1 MTKKVLV
8 VSHMYPSDVN
18 PQSGI
23 FVHNQTKALRDA
35 GCEVRVV
42 VPIPNFPLYK
52 KWKSYSDLPSQ
63 TERDGIPVYYVPTR
77 MFPGGFFFHRYGA
90 FYIRS
95 LKTILHQIKQEFPYE
110 LLHCHTIF
118 PDGYAGG
125 QLKEALGVPVIS
137 TIHGS
142 DIMLYPKKNKKIFE
156 RTIEALKGS
165 DHLITVSDR
174 LRDEVDQMVP
184 GLPVSTIYN
193 GFDPNR
199 FYPIDC
205 EEARLRLGI
214 PSEGKKMV
222 FIGNLLPV
230 KGVGYLLQAFHS
242 LVQDNQ
248 HEGLDLYLVGAG
260 PLQSSLEKEIE
271 ELNLSNRVHL
281 MGRRPYDEMPLWMNS
296 ADVIALTSLSEGLP
310 SILLESM
317 GCGRPM
323 VATDVGG
330 IKEVLQDGVTGR
342 LARPKDAEHIAQCLH
357 EMITMDDMREELG
370 KQAYVASRGFS
381 LEQNANQLIE
391 CYDKIKSLT
400 Y

>member
-1 MTKKVLV
+1 MKKVLV
-8 VSHMYPSDVN
+8 VSHMYPSKVN
-18 PQSGI
+18 PHSGI

-35 GCEVRVV
+35 GCEVQVV
-42 VPIPNFPLYK
+42 VPIPSFPLYK
-52 KWKSYSDLPSQ
+52 KWKGYSDLPSR
-63 TERDGIPVYYVPTR
+63 TDLEGIPVHYVPTR

-95 LKTILHQIKQEFPYE
+95 LKPILHQIKQDFPYE

-118 PDGYAGG
+118 PDGYVGG
-125 QLKEALGVPVIS
+125 KLKEELGVPVIS

-142 DIMLYPKKNKKIFE
+142 DIMLYPKKNKKIYE
-156 RTIEALKGS
+156 RTIEALKAN

-199 FYPIDC
+199 FYPIDRQ
-205 EEARLRLGI
+205 EARLRLGI
-214 PSEGKKMV
+214 PPEGKKIV

-230 KGVGYLLQAFHS
+230 KGISYLLQAFHR
-242 LVQDNQ
+242 LVQGDQ
-248 HEGLDLYLVGAG
+248 HEGLDLYVVGAG
-260 PLQSSLEKEIE
+260 PLQSSIE
-271 ELNLSNRVHL
+271 EEIAELSLVGRVHL
-281 MGRRPYDEMPLWMNS
+281 MGRRPYDEIPLWMNS
-296 ADVIALTSLSEGLP
+296 ADVTALTSLSEGLP

-342 LARPKDAEHIAQCLH
+342 LARPKDVEHIAQCLH
-357 EMITMDDMREELG
+357 EMVTKDDVREELG

-381 LEQNANQLIE
+381 LEQNANQVIE
-391 CYDKIKSLT
+391 RYEKIKSLT